1 MDILLTTRPARA
13 YHPDRAVCGRSGS
26 TGMPS
31 AATPSPAPTS
41 SFSAASTWNGRS
53 KRTCATRASR
63 CSSCASP
70 PGVLFSPMNRS
81 MFALLGTIAL
91 AACGDLGVP
100 GGRGAVGVSPVL
112 DSVFVGDRLPPR
124 RVLYVT
130 PNGNPASPGQV
141 IWASSDTA
149 IAWIDSLSGGI
160 TGRKRGAAL
169 ITARAQ
175 GLTGL
180 ALIVVSDTLDIT
192 LLLDTVY
199 VLPGDTMTV
208 PVVVLK
214 SNEPPPATVWFKAP
228 SNSAYSIDSASG
240 RITALAPGGPI
251 PCIVHADSLADT
263 GAVYVMH
270 LADTTGGKIFY
281 SVSGTAIT
289 HVGGPA
295 HAANFVATSGRRAF
309 QLTGTFAPNG
319 VTTQRIKIT
328 QPDSVISAGVY
339 AIDSVSPDEDPFS
352 SPATCAAPRPWAVW
366 SALNPSIDGFS
377 RRGGTLVVIQIC
389 NLPHAHA
396 VTG

>member
-1 MDILLTTRPARA
+1 ML
-13 YHPDRAVCGRSGS
+13 
-26 TGMPS
+26 
-31 AATPSPAPTS
+31 
-41 SFSAASTWNGRS
+41 
-53 KRTCATRASR
+53 
-63 CSSCASP
+63 
-70 PGVLFSPMNRS
+70 
-81 MFALLGTIAL
+81 ALLGTIAL

-251 PCIVHADSLADT
+251 PYIVHADSLADT

-339 AIDSVSPDEDPFS
+339 AIDSLSPDEDPFS
-352 SPATCAAPRPWAVW
+352 STAPPATCAAPRPWALW
-366 SALNPSIDGFS
+366 SALNPDIVGYS
-377 RRGGTLVVIQIC
+377 RRGGTLVVMRIDSVPNGQVISGHFSFTAQRI
-389 NLPHAHA
+389 NIYADPLGLLSI
-396 VTG
+396 TGSFVVPLTSSTTVCR